1 MGHTAWQKAAT
12 EYMEIARSLCPS
24 SLEAAPRKE
33 RRLLPLWFSE
43 ALYFTAHVPGPA
55 VSPSLDPRETCV
67 YAMTAQDLVHIVQ
80 RLIPGGVTRW
90 FLPLPESLWDFHH
103 LDTLHWHRRPPSGR
117 CSLGLPCP
125 PARAWATVSFLF
137 PAGGSGAVL
146 PGLGSAA
153 RAGQGCRGQ
162 GFGGMLPLMSL
173 PGASPLPRLNSHGWG
188 TKLWGW
194 GNMQRSQLVGAAPSL
209 G

>member
-1 MGHTAWQKAAT
+1 MILG
-12 EYMEIARSLCPS
+12 I
-24 SLEAAPRKE
+24 
-33 RRLLPLWFSE
+33 
-43 ALYFTAHVPGPA
+43 TAHVPGPA

-103 LDTLHWHRRPPSGR
+103 LDTLHWHRRLPSGR